1 MPELPEVETICRGL
15 ADHLVGR
22 RLVEVTVR
30 RHDLR
35 QPIPADFA
43 QKLTGRVVLEI
54 SRRAKYLL
62 MHLDDGTV
70 MVGHLGMSG
79 RLFVQKPP
87 QPAASSPQST
97 GAHDHVVFHLSA
109 PISEE
114 SAQQPANQ
122 PDAGLRVVYHDP
134 RRFGLLV
141 LGLASA
147 LQKHPLLRELGP
159 EPLSPQFTGAVL
171 AANVAGR
178 RSPIKAALLDQGVVA
193 GLGNI
198 YVSEALFRAR
208 ISPERPA
215 GSLTRAECTQLVK
228 SIRSVLEA
236 ALAAGGSTLRDYVQ
250 ADGAVGSFQNLF
262 SVYDR
267 EGQRCPRRGC
277 RGTIRRVVQAARAT
291 YFCPRCQR

>member
-15 ADHLVGR
+15 AGHLVGR
-22 RLVEVTVR
+22 RLIEVSVR
-30 RHDLR
+30 RYDLR

-62 MHLDDGTV
+62 MYLDDDTV
-70 MVGHLGMSG
+70 VVGHLGMSG

-87 QPAASSPQST
+87 LPSAALPPT
-97 GAHDHVVFHLSA
+97 GTHDHVVFHLSA
-109 PISEE
+109 PIAGQSQ
-114 SAQQPANQ
+114 S
-122 PDAGLRVVYHDP
+122 DGGLRVVYNDP

-141 LGLASA
+141 LGVASA
-147 LQKHPLLRELGP
+147 LKKHPLLRELGP
-159 EPLSPQFTGAVL
+159 EPLSPNFTGAVL

-178 RSPIKAALLDQGVVA
+178 RSAIKAALLDQGVVA

-208 ISPERPA
+208 ILPERAA
-215 GSLTRAECTQLVK
+215 GSLTRAECAQLVK
-228 SIRSVLEA
+228 SIRSVLED

-262 SVYDR
+262 RVYDR

-277 RGTIRRVVQAARAT
+277 PGLIRRVVQAARAT
-291 YFCPRCQR
+291 YFCPLCQR

>member
-1 MPELPEVETICRGL
+1 MHLLCSTAMPELPEVETICRGL
-15 ADHLVGR
+15 AGHLVGR

-43 QKLTGRVVLEI
+43 AKLAGRVVREI

-62 MHLDDGTV
+62 MFLDDGTV
-70 MVGHLGMSG
+70 VVGHLGMSG

-87 QPAASSPQST
+87 LPAD

-109 PISEE
+109 PVAGKSK
-114 SAQQPANQ
+114 SDP
-122 PDAGLRVVYHDP
+122 GLRVVYNDP

-141 LGLASA
+141 LGVEKSLT
-147 LQKHPLLRELGP
+147 KHPLLSDLGP
-159 EPLSPQFTGAVL
+159 EPLSPKFTGLVL
-171 AANVAGR
+171 AKNVAGR
-178 RSPIKAALLDQGVVA
+178 RSAIKAALLDQAVVA

-215 GSLTRAECTQLVK
+215 GSLTGPECARLVK
-228 SIRSVLEA
+228 AIRSVLED

-250 ADGAVGSFQNLF
+250 ADGEVGSFQNLF

-267 EGQRCPRRGC
+267 EGEPCPRRGC